1 MGTIKLLF
9 TFFHYFKHQVSNL
22 TKMSHYKAFEN
33 EQLTNN
39 QPKEKSGSISLKW
52 FALAAVGCVGAAALI
67 SYMRFSAPG
76 PRADFQEGETNSINP
91 KFRDVQ
97 LKYVE
102 EDIVEENFE
111 VETTTTTTTA
121 THQYTETIQQEE
133 NENVPSYLLGYG
145 ETFVYQP
152 NQNQQAQNQ
161 QYQAA
166 QNAYEVPEGSAE
178 GVTGSGDGYQ
188 TVDLSSPAQPVQPV
202 HASSISCWTCQNAQ
216 NWAECAQHGTLVQC
230 EASATSCELEIR
242 RRDGSI
248 EQINTGCKQAAAC
261 ENNKAQNYDSL
272 DYTDNNQCRP
282 DEDEGPSVC
291 RQCCHSNNCNYM
303 LDFIDL
309 DGWRQELY

>member
-1 MGTIKLLF
+1 
-9 TFFHYFKHQVSNL
+9 
-22 TKMSHYKAFEN
+22 
-33 EQLTNN
+33 
-39 QPKEKSGSISLKW
+39 
-52 FALAAVGCVGAAALI
+52 
-67 SYMRFSAPG
+67 MRFSAPG
-76 PRADFQEGETNSINP
+76 ARADFQEGDTIESSSINP

-102 EDIVEENFE
+102 EETIEESFE

-121 THQYTETIQQEE
+121 THQYTETVEQQD
-133 NENVPSYLLGYG
+133 ENVPSYLLGYG

-161 QYQAA
+161 QYQAS
-166 QNAYEVPEGSAE
+166 QSYEGSAE

-188 TVDLSSPAQPVQPV
+188 TVDLSSPAQPV

-230 EASATSCELEIR
+230 EESATSCELEIR

-248 EQINTGCKQAAAC
+248 EQINTGCKQKEAC
-261 ENNKAQNYDSL
+261 ENNKAQNYISL